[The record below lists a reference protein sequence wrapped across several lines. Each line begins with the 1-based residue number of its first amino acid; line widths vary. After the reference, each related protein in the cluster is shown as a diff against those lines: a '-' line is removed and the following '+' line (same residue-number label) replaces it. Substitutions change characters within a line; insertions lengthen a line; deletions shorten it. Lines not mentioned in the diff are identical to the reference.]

1 MNLKKYT
8 NESIIVIALLLMVG
22 SYFYKNYKVT
32 QQLEE
37 VSKVKHSLLELKEVV
52 ALEKIWGDKGIQK
65 KVDSLQKVISASKIT
80 WTKKQNKITA
90 SYSGLNSKEL
100 NKLTTKI
107 LNTPV
112 TITLLDITTS
122 GSNYN
127 MEFKCKW

>member
-1 MNLKKYT
+1 
-8 NESIIVIALLLMVG
+8 
-22 SYFYKNYKVT
+22 
-32 QQLEE
+32 
-37 VSKVKHSLLELKEVV
+37 LELKEVV

-65 KVDSLQKVISASKIT
+65 KVDSLQKVISASKVT
-80 WTKKQNKITA
+80 WTKRQNKITA
-90 SYSGLNSKEL
+90 SYKGLNSKEL

-112 TITLLDITTS
+112 VITLLDIATS

>member
-1 MNLKKYT
+1 MSLKKYI
-8 NESIIVIALLLMVG
+8 NEIIVVLALLFVVS

-37 VSKVKHSLLELKEVV
+37 VSNVKHSLLGLKEVV
-52 ALEKIWGDKGIQK
+52 ALQKIWGDKGMQK
-65 KVDSLQKVISASKIT
+65 KIDSLEKVVSASKVT
-80 WTKKQNKITA
+80 WIKKQNKITA
-90 SYSGLNSKEL
+90 SYKNLNSKEL
-100 NKLTTKI
+100 NKLITKI

-112 TITLLDITTS
+112 SITLLDIVTS